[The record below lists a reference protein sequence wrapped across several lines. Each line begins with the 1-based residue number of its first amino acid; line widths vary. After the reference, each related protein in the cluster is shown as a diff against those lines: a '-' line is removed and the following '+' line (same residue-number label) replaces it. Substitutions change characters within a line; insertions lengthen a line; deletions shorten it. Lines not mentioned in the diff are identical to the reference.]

1 MREGAGIGG
10 TTRSTVAVPFGE
22 TDPTD
27 VVFAAA
33 VSCARCG
40 EVNRLVPASA
50 MFICLWCL
58 RGETSPAAA
67 AAAERQAPV
76 ARRRRVS
83 VRATRQRRLA
93 A

>member
-1 MREGAGIGG
+1 MHTIAEIGANRKGA
-10 TTRSTVAVPFGE
+10 SAVPFGE

-27 VVFAAA
+27 VVFVAA

-58 RGETSPAAA
+58 RGDTSPAAA
-67 AAAERQAPV
+67 AAAERQAP
-76 ARRRRVS
+76 ATRRRRVH
-83 VRATRQRRLA
+83 VQETHHRRRAA
-93 A
+93 